1 MYTMGL
7 KLLIQTDKGKMLVS
21 IILGLGLATLFRK
34 TCGNKEC
41 MEFKGPDLKDITD
54 KVYQYEKQ
62 CYQFKPNPVKCSSE
76 KKIVHFA

>member
-1 MYTMGL
+1 MGL
-7 KLLIQTDKGKMLVS
+7 KVLIQTDRGKVLIS

-34 TCGNKEC
+34 SCENKEC
-41 MEFKGPDLKDITD
+41 MEFKGPDLKDIQG
-54 KVYQYEKQ
+54 KVYQYEQQ